1 VTDLAAVD
9 PGSRLT
15 GMVTLVL
22 DNGCLHGLTGR
33 RRGGWARSVDALAAP
48 GCVLLVR
55 AVRRGHRGPGPR
67 GIEPAELASL
77 LGDSWLSAPVPA
89 PGWHRYIRS

>member
-1 VTDLAAVD
+1 MTDLAAVD

-77 LGDSWLSAPVPA
+77 LGDSWLPAPVPA